1 MHVFQ
6 RGALARRRI
15 VRFALTSATVLVLA
29 GLAVLVAGVVSSDG
43 GPVLPAFVGPLQ
55 RVLGIRRDRGA
66 PRRDNAWQLCRPRR
80 PAGRGG
86 WNRTD
91 PGSELGGRWSSGRDR
106 AWPDRAPRFATLV
119 HRRARDRGSARAN
132 WALGDI

>member
-55 RVLGIRRDRGA
+55 RVLA
-66 PRRDNAWQLCRPRR
+66 PAPPPATSAPTARPTTTSSAPTTAGPASSPPAASPRTGR
-80 PAGRGG
+80 PSNSPNGPPSSF
-86 WNRTD
+86 
-91 PGSELGGRWSSGRDR
+91 PGHTQS
-106 AWPDRAPRFATLV
+106 PHP
-119 HRRARDRGSARAN
+119 
-132 WALGDI
+132 

>member
-1 MHVFQ
+1 MCMTPKGALELKPEMHVFQ

-55 RVLGIRRDRGA
+55 RVLA
-66 PRRDNAWQLCRPRR
+66 PAPPPATSAPTARPPSTASPAPTTTGPASSPPAAPPRTGR
-80 PAGRGG
+80 PSNSPNGPPSSF
-86 WNRTD
+86 
-91 PGSELGGRWSSGRDR
+91 PGHTQS
-106 AWPDRAPRFATLV
+106 PPP
-119 HRRARDRGSARAN
+119 
-132 WALGDI
+132 

>member
-55 RVLGIRRDRGA
+55 RVLAFSPTRNGE
-66 PRRDNAWQLCRPRR
+66 
-80 PAGRGG
+80 GG
-86 WNRTD
+86 GTTPSD
-91 PGSELGGRWSSGRDR
+91 LG
-106 AWPDRAPRFATLV
+106 PDREAHHHVVSAHHGRSRELA
-119 HRRARDRGSARAN
+119 AGSFS
-132 WALGDI
+132 